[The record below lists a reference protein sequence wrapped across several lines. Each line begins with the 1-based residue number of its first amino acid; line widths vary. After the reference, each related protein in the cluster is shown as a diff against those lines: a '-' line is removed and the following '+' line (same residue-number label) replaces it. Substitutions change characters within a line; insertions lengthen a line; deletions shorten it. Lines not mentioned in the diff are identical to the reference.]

1 MGIPGFAK
9 YIQDSASSYFE
20 NYKLANCTLVIDG
33 HSLSCQIYNWNQV
46 PEPDA
51 RCFNCYG
58 GDYDKYAHTLMGFFH
73 MLQEANVKPIVV
85 FDGGFEAK
93 KLPTILK
100 RMQDKIEIGI
110 RMDSAM
116 EVAQPWKVV
125 FPLFLRETFKDV
137 LKQLAIPMA
146 MCQFEG
152 DTEIASLGH
161 SLNCPVL
168 TFDSDYFL
176 FGVKYIPFK
185 SIRNNVVKVS
195 GSSDSYKFIPCQL
208 YRIEKLLQKFPGL
221 ELGTLHLLPVLVGND
236 YIKAGIFREF
246 IRELSTDKSRSNID
260 LVLAWLA
267 NQTPE
272 GAVLKILDSFETSQ
286 ERQRIL
292 NAIEKIVTS
301 YQLTGTKLFQYFDI
315 KTNASNGWKQLDFAS
330 LKEKL
335 VEGPSSPKRAKL
347 DTSPNNNQGE
357 IHADSEELKVAHLEN
372 NNNTSL
378 VTGVFEQNFTKCLYP
393 SSFMDILTQQ
403 TYYCIPQVESRELE
417 SPHKVSFNILRA
429 IHKILAGG
437 TNGLQSSKQFTIV
450 ARSFGSRVKHFKQT
464 TYSVSLPSLEEVEK
478 LSLKDRRA
486 VLFRVLNIDSEN
498 CPAVLEKFPTE
509 WHIFLISLQYAALNT
524 TIEPSLMY
532 PLVIMFMILNYID
545 HKIGYFRSP
554 QAYRSTYKAEMQ
566 NYPKNTKH
574 TPVRADRNCFHS
586 LLKQDCTVFMK
597 KVIHF
602 FTRNPYEDSQHFDG
616 KLVHK
621 IAEIQSCMLHI
632 KYLNGLLKMPY
643 PDLIIH
649 HIINCSFIYNL
660 TKDVRK
666 RALPEARY
674 FQGLFEDCPSISAS
688 LEYAIRQINKLIML
702 KSS

>member
-9 YIQDSASSYFE
+9 YIQDRASSYFE

-51 RCFNCYG
+51 RCYNCYG

-73 MLQEANVKPIVV
+73 VLKEANVKPIVV

-116 EVAQPWKVV
+116 EMAQPWKVV
-125 FPLFLRETFKDV
+125 FPLFLRETFKDA

-152 DTEIASLGH
+152 DTEIASLAH

-185 SIRNNVVKVS
+185 SIKNVVEVR

-208 YRIEKLLQKFPGL
+208 YRIERLLQKFPGL

-236 YIKAGIFREF
+236 YIESGVFREF
-246 IRELSTDKSRSNID
+246 LREISANKSGSNID
-260 LVLAWLA
+260 VVLRWLA
-267 NQTPE
+267 DQAPE
-272 GAVLKILDSFETSQ
+272 GAVLKILESFESPL

-301 YQLTGTKLFQYFDI
+301 YQLTGTTLFQYFDI
-315 KTNASNGWKQLDFAS
+315 KTNGSNDWKQLDFAS
-330 LKEKL
+330 IKEKL
-335 VEGPSSPKRAKL
+335 VGCSDEGPSSPKRAKV
-347 DTSPNNNQGE
+347 PV
-357 IHADSEELKVAHLEN
+357 DSEDLKVAHLER
-372 NNNTSL
+372 NNNTSR
-378 VTGVFEQNFTKCLYP
+378 VNGVFEKNFTKCIYP

-403 TYYCIPQVESRELE
+403 TYYCIPQVESMELE

-429 IHKILAGG
+429 IHKILAGAMECS
-437 TNGLQSSKQFTIV
+437 QQFTIV
-450 ARSFGSRVKHFKQT
+450 ARSFGSQVKHFKQS
-464 TYSVSLPSLEEVEK
+464 TYSVPLPSLEEIET
-478 LSLKDRRA
+478 LSLKDRKA
-486 VLFRVLNIDSEN
+486 VLFRVLNIDADN
-498 CPAVLEKFPTE
+498 CATALESFPGE
-509 WHIFLISLQYAALNT
+509 WHIFLISLQFTALNT
-524 TIEPSLMY
+524 PVDTSLIY

-554 QAYRSTYKAEMQ
+554 QAYRSTYEAEMQ
-566 NYPKNTKH
+566 NYSKNTEH
-574 TPVRADRNCFHS
+574 SPVRADRHRFPS

-602 FTRNPYEDSQHFDG
+602 FTRNPYEDSQHFDR

-643 PDLIIH
+643 PDLVIH
-649 HIINCSFIYNL
+649 NIINCSFIYNL

-666 RALPEARY
+666 RGLPEDRY
-674 FQGLFEDCPSISAS
+674 FQGLFKDCPSISTS
-688 LEYAIRQINKLIML
+688 LEYAMQQINKLIMS